1 MASSGEISTEE
12 VCVVFVFSSGGFR
25 LNKGLQGQAAAILAG
40 GGSSR
45 ELRQA
50 PRTIGHAGVIGRRGW
65 PEQPCRVQSGF
76 FQKVIQRFLSRAYPE
91 LLCVHFN
98 RARARSCFRRQV
110 P

>member
-1 MASSGEISTEE
+1 MPAPMASSGEISTEE

-76 FQKVIQRFLSRAYPE
+76 FQKVIQSFLPGGPPE
-91 LLCVHFN
+91 LFDLHFDGV
-98 RARARSCFRRQV
+98 RT
-110 P
+110 